1 MKIIKS
7 FRKSIIMRID
17 KNWEL
22 IVRAPHFTLKKTILD
37 FVEQHKDWID
47 KQKQN
52 HFSNNTKSE
61 LEIKELKKK
70 AKNYIPQRVLEI
82 ALQNWFK
89 YNNIRITSART
100 RWWSCTSQNNLNFSF
115 YLIWSPEKVIDYVII
130 HELAHLKQ
138 MNHSKKFR
146 TIVENIMPD
155 YKKYKKWL
163 RENGNKLLF

>member
-1 MKIIKS
+1 
-7 FRKSIIMRID
+7 
-17 KNWEL
+17 L

-82 ALQNWFK
+82 ALQN
-89 YNNIRITSART
+89 
-100 RWWSCTSQNNLNFSF
+100 
-115 YLIWSPEKVIDYVII
+115 
-130 HELAHLKQ
+130 
-138 MNHSKKFR
+138 
-146 TIVENIMPD
+146 
-155 YKKYKKWL
+155 
-163 RENGNKLLF
+163 